1 MVVQV
6 DQEGEELE
14 VAVGVEE
21 EEVGVEEDVVVVDAV
36 VDLLVVHQTLKKK
49 FLLPIEN
56 RLRRKLKLQLNCKQC
71 NVENI

>member
-1 MVVQV
+1 MTTT
-6 DQEGEELE
+6 GSAPPSSLPG
-14 VAVGVEE
+14 ATLLPPP
-21 EEVGVEEDVVVVDAV
+21 VVDAV

-49 FLLPIEN
+49 FLLPIDN

>member
-1 MVVQV
+1 MVVRV

-14 VAVGVEE
+14 VAVGAEE
-21 EEVGVEEDVVVVDAV
+21 EEVGVEEDVV

>member
-21 EEVGVEEDVVVVDAV
+21 EEVEEDVVVVDAV

>member
-1 MVVQV
+1 MLVTLTAYWNAGASSARRGKAVA
-6 DQEGEELE
+6 GED
-14 VAVGVEE
+14 A
-21 EEVGVEEDVVVVDAV
+21 VVDAV

>member
-36 VDLLVVHQTLKKK
+36 VDLLAVHQTLKKK

>member
-49 FLLPIEN
+49 FLLPIDN

>member
-6 DQEGEELE
+6 DQEEEELE
-14 VAVGVEE
+14 VDVGVEE
-21 EEVGVEEDVVVVDAV
+21 EEVDVEEDAVVVDAV

>member
-1 MVVQV
+1 MVV
-6 DQEGEELE
+6 E
-14 VAVGVEE
+14 GVEVVE
-21 EEVGVEEDVVVVDAV
+21 EDAVAQAVVTHTAEEDVVVVDAV